1 MKYDTIENDT
11 YNLYTITTDKFK
23 SIHLEVVF
31 RMNVSKEN
39 ITYMSMLSSIL
50 MENTKKYP
58 SRKDM
63 IRHLYDLYNAN
74 VYATNSRVGGELITN
89 FVLEIVDPKYTE
101 AGMLEESIKFLF
113 EAIMVPNTQEG
124 EFDSETF
131 ERVKK
136 RVKNDIESLKEDPK
150 QSSILEALGVIDK
163 DGVRGLNASGDL
175 EVLDGMT
182 PKKLYNFYLEFLE
195 SSPRDVY
202 VIGHMDV
209 KTVDKIVKKYAN
221 FKSITSEIGEIN
233 LPIIKTK
240 STKSVSRDSSLTQ
253 ANLVGI
259 YTLPDVGDDEENYS
273 IPLFNMLF
281 GSGSLE
287 SKLYKVLREE
297 NSLCYNV
304 TTLYQKYDKILILH
318 TAIDEGNTKLAMKL
332 INNTLNEMIKGNFRE
347 EDLENVKNL
356 MITSLYLTQDSP
368 NRLID
373 MYLFKNIAGLPDLED
388 RIDKI
393 KEVKKEDIISVAKKL
408 KLALVYRIKG
418 GNGA

>member
-1 MKYDTIENDT
+1 MKYDTVENDT

-31 RMNVSKEN
+31 RMNASKEN

-74 VYATNSRVGGELITN
+74 VYATSSRVGGELITN

-101 AGMLEESIKFLF
+101 ASMLEESIKFLF
-113 EAIMVPNTQEG
+113 EAIMEPNVQEG
-124 EFDSETF
+124 EFDNATF

-136 RVKNDIESLKEDPK
+136 RIKNDIESLKEDPK

-175 EVLDGMT
+175 EVLDSIT

-195 SSPRDVY
+195 NSPRDVY
-202 VIGHMDV
+202 VIGHIDV

-221 FKSITSEIGEIN
+221 FKSITSEIGGIN

>member
-1 MKYDTIENDT
+1 MKYDTVANDT

-31 RMNVSKEN
+31 RMKASKEN
-39 ITYMSMLSSIL
+39 ITYMSVLSSVL

-58 SRKDM
+58 SRKEM

-74 VYATNSRVGGELITN
+74 VYSTVSRVGGELITN
-89 FVLEIVDPKYTE
+89 FVLEIVDPKYTDSS
-101 AGMLEESIKFLF
+101 MLEESIKFLF
-113 EAIMVPNTQEG
+113 EAIMELNVIEG
-124 EFDSETF
+124 EFDNATF

-136 RVKNDIESLKEDPK
+136 RVKSDIESLKEDPK
-150 QSSILEALGVIDK
+150 QSSIIEALGVLDK
-163 DGVRGLNASGDL
+163 GGVRGLNASGDL
-175 EVLDGMT
+175 EVLDSTT

-195 SSPRDVY
+195 NSPRDVY
-202 VIGHMDV
+202 VIGHIDV
-209 KTVDKIVKKYAN
+209 KAIDKIIKKYAN
-221 FKSITSEIGEIN
+221 FKSITTEVGEIN

-240 STKSVSRDSSLTQ
+240 STKNVSRDSSLTQ

-259 YTLPDVGDDEENYS
+259 YTLPDMSDDEENYT

-304 TTLYQKYDKILILH
+304 TTLYQKYDKVLILH
-318 TAIDEGNTKLAMKL
+318 TAIDEDNTKLAMKL
-332 INNTLNEMIKGNFRE
+332 INNTLNEMIKGDFSE
-347 EDLENVKNL
+347 EDLESVKNL

-393 KEVKKEDIISVAKKL
+393 KDVKKADIISVAKKL